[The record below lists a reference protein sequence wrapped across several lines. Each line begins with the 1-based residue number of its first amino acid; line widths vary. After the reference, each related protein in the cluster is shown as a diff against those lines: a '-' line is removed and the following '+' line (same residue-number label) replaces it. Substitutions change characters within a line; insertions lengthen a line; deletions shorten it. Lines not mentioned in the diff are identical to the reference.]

1 MIKRIAISGRRR
13 AKEKLMVKQ
22 HRNSVFALGL
32 SMVLGLSNLAFTSNR
47 NRANAQQSFSLR
59 ALDGRMVTAD
69 DLRGQVVVLAF
80 GAAWL
85 PISKKQAEGVRKLAN
100 EYAKRGVIVY
110 FVATDSDSP
119 GSKNYASDSQLEAFS
134 KRNGLNVTILR
145 DPNGQF
151 SKQLGVDQIPAFVI
165 LDKQG
170 NVLGSPIGG
179 MDENGDVIG
188 QLAPEIDKAL

>member
-1 MIKRIAISGRRR
+1 MIKRIAIGGRRR
-13 AKEKLMVKQ
+13 AKEKLMIKQ

-47 NRANAQQSFSLR
+47 TRANAQQSFSLR

-119 GSKNYASDSQLEAFS
+119 GSKNYASDAQLEAFS
-134 KRNGLNVTILR
+134 KRNELNVTILR